1 MDYELWL
8 ILLEISNSKKI
19 KLIDK
24 YKTCKNVY
32 DNFEEILKKKVQY
45 QRNKIVLPNSLEEI
59 YHIYSVGKKRFLETA
74 LFMIIR

>member
-32 DNFEEILKKKVQY
+32 DNFEEILKKE
-45 QRNKIVLPNSLEEI
+45 S
-59 YHIYSVGKKRFLETA
+59 
-74 LFMIIR
+74 

>member
-45 QRNKIVLPNSLEEI
+45 QKN
-59 YHIYSVGKKRFLETA
+59 
-74 LFMIIR
+74 